1 MKLEVT
7 RGIECG
13 ERGYGDESGECGF
26 RGERD
31 GGVGCGSNRVKLRL
45 MVEMRVIVMMWN
57 VEMGVEMVMLKRL
70 ELLVIFL
77 LPNLLL
83 FILFL
88 INLNLLLQ
96 LSLSFSPITSRYT
109 LITYSYNSHSL

>member
-45 MVEMRVIVMMWN
+45 MVELRVSLVRLN
-57 VEMGVEMVMLKRL
+57 VEIRVEMVMLKK
-70 ELLVIFL
+70 
-77 LPNLLL
+77 
-83 FILFL
+83 
-88 INLNLLLQ
+88 
-96 LSLSFSPITSRYT
+96 
-109 LITYSYNSHSL
+109 